1 MAESFLLEEL
11 RMDSSNIERESDSD
25 NCSEPEM
32 LSISDKYSD
41 NNDRENRGG
50 EGTETKNKMKLRSF
64 KLSRLPSLRSCVRPM
79 KSPSSKCPS
88 LFSGYEAASSE
99 QSSSS
104 ARKESF
110 QKSAGS
116 SFKPIKS
123 LAKMSSMK
131 FRRPLMGK
139 SSGGT
144 DLKKKV
150 KKTRSIKPASS
161 GRSRPFTAEE
171 HAQCDQPCESC
182 YSSNDQNKK
191 SSDASV
197 RAFKRTATL
206 RPQRIL
212 TKTASLKS
220 KRSSMKKSSEVSEI
234 SDPSINRATCSS
246 TLKGAKFPH
255 SLELQPGGSESE
267 GISAMKVCTYS
278 YCSLHGHRHGPHG
291 ALPPLKR
298 FISLRRRSLK
308 SQKSMKQESCSV
320 PKVKRSRSR
329 RKGAQTSQMVFNGD
343 STDQETAQAGRE
355 ISSVT
360 KMVFK
365 AEFKEADG
373 HGTENVNGT
382 MKPVK
387 SNPEA
392 NDAKKED
399 KIDAS
404 SYHDGDEKPIPI
416 ADNHQIIDYGSPQ
429 LKDSVQF
436 DNLSLKHD
444 DVIST
449 SPEEAPVDTKV
460 HKELNG
466 DTLANLNWAGFKG
479 SCELNI
485 EVSEAHTG
493 TRLINEEKP
502 EDSEPDND
510 LQEGF
515 PQSGDSLLNCAADQ
529 SEKSYMGK
537 PRYIGLWGLI
547 YKHMASGIAAEDES
561 ELPHKGKEKAEQ
573 DKDGCTVAQRNN
585 SVSDQSASGTD
596 EDKGM
601 GDHNAGGQKF
611 ELWQSDAIKLVQEA
625 FDKILSEIPDQ
636 SSDDQSV
643 TTEATSE
650 QELLENNQCEGGQQ
664 SISSYCNCTKEISV
678 QDPKEPQLE
687 ADNINTSEEEKAATN
702 VGNKSRQPISKN
714 WSNLKKVI
722 ILKRFVKALEKVNK
736 FNPRKPPIL
745 PIEADP
751 ETQKVHLRHQT
762 VEERKS
768 ADEWMLDYAL
778 RQVISTLAPAQKRK
792 VALLVQAF
800 ETVTPLPE
808 ISNHLRSTATASS
821 HSSPLQVSTDFSIQ
835 RGDPNESGL
844 LHEPSYPEVST
855 EDAIDHVN
863 SLPSAE
869 TQISRTCSELQE
881 RSLGFSCSNTVVGP
895 LASETIRSNLK
906 EEGDETATFKIVNGE
921 NSSVLPDD
929 QPGLNEVCLTDPEE
943 PILFGEP
950 SSKPDNSKSTSN
962 DGKSLLEVSEEVP
975 LTSDAE
981 FHDRDIKI
989 NCKRL
994 ETRNLLNAAGKQSW
1008 QPKNLSPEN
1017 FVESTAVSNVF
1028 SSTAFSEP
1036 LKEPRAV
1043 CGEEANTKYEVLQKS
1058 SACKLE
1064 ESEPS
1069 DTIDMKQQSKLEKQK
1084 YMRLWYLLYKHMVSG
1099 STEAGTEST
1108 SEGSHREEQGS
1119 NNNALLGMK
1128 DADLGED
1135 VSQMNHKLVE
1145 NQNANC
1151 QKIECDEIEA
1161 IKIIEE
1167 AIDEIPLPD
1176 IQDDS
1181 MDDPPLTGNM
1191 IPEREL
1197 QEKHSED
1204 GELFIAASTDS
1215 PKDSYRESDNTKVEN
1230 DKTVDP
1236 RETRL
1241 NSKNIPA
1248 PDESEVFSKSSNKSK
1263 PQVQKNWSNLKK
1275 VILLKR
1281 FIKSLEKVRKF
1292 NPRELRY
1299 LPLEP
1304 DKGAEKVHLRHQ
1316 NMEDRKNA
1324 EEWML
1329 DHALQ
1334 QAVAKLTP
1342 ARKRKVELLVEA
1354 FETVTPMLEVR
1365 VGQRHSPAVSPQP
1378 RLINA

>member
-1 MAESFLLEEL
+1 
-11 RMDSSNIERESDSD
+11 MDSSKIEREADSD

-32 LSISDKYSD
+32 LSISDKYSED
-41 NNDRENRGG
+41 NERENRGG
-50 EGTETKNKMKLRSF
+50 GGTETKNKMKLRSF

-79 KSPSSKCPS
+79 KSPSSECPG
-88 LFSGYEAASSE
+88 LFSGASSE
-99 QSSSS
+99 QSISY

-116 SFKPIKS
+116 SFKPIQS

-131 FRRPLMGK
+131 FRRPLMRK

-161 GRSRPFTAEE
+161 GRSRLFTAEE

-182 YSSNDQNKK
+182 YSSNDQNEK

-234 SDPSINRATCSS
+234 SGPSIYRATCSS
-246 TLKGAKFPH
+246 TLKDAKFPH
-255 SLELQPGGSESE
+255 GAELQPGGSESE

-298 FISLRRRSLK
+298 FISLRRQSLK

-320 PKVKRSRSR
+320 PKVKHSRSR

-360 KMVFK
+360 KKVFK

-387 SNPEA
+387 LNPEA
-392 NDAKKED
+392 NYAKKEE
-399 KIDAS
+399 KIAAS
-404 SYHDGDEKPIPI
+404 SYHDGDEKPILI
-416 ADNHQIIDYGSPQ
+416 ADNHQIIDYGSPE
-429 LKDSVQF
+429 LKDSIQF
-436 DNLSLKHD
+436 DDPSLKHD

-449 SPEEAPVDTKV
+449 SPKEAPVDTKV

-466 DTLANLNWAGFKG
+466 DTLANLNFAGFKG

-485 EVSEAHTG
+485 EVSEARTV
-493 TRLINEEKP
+493 TRVINEEKP

-547 YKHMASGIAAEDES
+547 YQHMASGIAAEDEN
-561 ELPHKGKEKAEQ
+561 ELPHNGKEKAEQ
-573 DKDGCTVAQRNN
+573 DKDRCTVAQKNN

-596 EDKGM
+596 EGKGM
-601 GDHNAGGQKF
+601 GDHNAGDQKF

-636 SSDDQSV
+636 SSHDQSV

-650 QELLENNQCEGGQQ
+650 QELLENNKREGGQQ
-664 SISSYCNCTKEISV
+664 SISSYGNCTKESSV
-678 QDPKEPQLE
+678 QDPEEPQLE
-687 ADNINTSEEEKAATN
+687 TKNINTSEEEKTAIN

-751 ETQKVHLRHQT
+751 ETEKVHLRHQT
-762 VEERKS
+762 VEERKN

-808 ISNHLRSTATASS
+808 ISTHLRSNATAFS
-821 HSSPLQVSTDFSIQ
+821 HSTPLQVSTDFSIQ
-835 RGDPNESGL
+835 RGDQNESGL
-844 LHEPSYPEVST
+844 LHEPSYPEISI
-855 EDAIDHVN
+855 EGAIDHVS

-869 TQISRTCSELQE
+869 KQIPRTCSELQE
-881 RSLGFSCSNTVVGP
+881 RSLGFSCSYTAVGP
-895 LASETIRSNLK
+895 LASGTTPSNLNE
-906 EEGDETATFKIVNGE
+906 EEGETATFKVVKGE
-921 NSSVLPDD
+921 NNSIPPDD
-929 QPGLNEVCLTDPEE
+929 QQGVNDVSLTNSEE
-943 PILFGEP
+943 SRLSGEP

-962 DGKSLLEVSEEVP
+962 GRKSLLKVSEEAP
-975 LTSDAE
+975 LTSDSE

-989 NCKRL
+989 NSKRL
-994 ETRNLLNAAGKQSW
+994 ETGNLLNAAGKQSC
-1008 QPKNLSPEN
+1008 QPKSLSPEN
-1017 FVESTAVSNVF
+1017 FMESTAVSNVL

-1036 LKEPRAV
+1036 LKEPRTV
-1043 CGEEANTKYEVLQKS
+1043 CGEEANTQYEVLQKS
-1058 SACKLE
+1058 SALE

-1069 DTIDMKQQSKLEKQK
+1069 DTIDMEQQSKLEKQK

-1099 STEAGTEST
+1099 STEAGTEPI

-1128 DADLGED
+1128 DADSCRDSL
-1135 VSQMNHKLVE
+1135 QMNHKLVD
-1145 NQNANC
+1145 NQNANY
-1151 QKIECDEIEA
+1151 QKIECDQIEA

-1176 IQDDS
+1176 IQDDP
-1181 MDDPPLTGNM
+1181 MDDPSVTGNM
-1191 IPEREL
+1191 ISAQKL

-1204 GELFIAASTDS
+1204 GELFIATSTGS
-1215 PKDSYRESDNTKVEN
+1215 TKDSYRESNTTKVEN

-1248 PDESEVFSKSSNKSK
+1248 PDESEEFSKSSNKSK

-1292 NPRELRY
+1292 NPREPRY

-1334 QAVAKLTP
+1334 QVVAKLTP
-1342 ARKRKVELLVEA
+1342 ARKRKVELLIEA
-1354 FETVTPMLEVR
+1354 FETVTPMLEVK

>member
-1 MAESFLLEEL
+1 
-11 RMDSSNIERESDSD
+11 MDSSKIEREADSD

-32 LSISDKYSD
+32 LSISHKYSED
-41 NNDRENRGG
+41 NERENRGG
-50 EGTETKNKMKLRSF
+50 GGTETKNKMKLRSF

-79 KSPSSKCPS
+79 KSPSSECPG
-88 LFSGYEAASSE
+88 LFSGASSE
-99 QSSSS
+99 QSSSY

-110 QKSAGS
+110 QKSVGS
-116 SFKPIKS
+116 SFKPIQS

-131 FRRPLMGK
+131 FRRPLMRK

-161 GRSRPFTAEE
+161 GRSRLFTAEE

-182 YSSNDQNKK
+182 YSSNDQNEK

-220 KRSSMKKSSEVSEI
+220 KRSSMKKSSEVSVI
-234 SDPSINRATCSS
+234 SGPSIYRATCSS
-246 TLKGAKFPH
+246 TLKDAKFPH
-255 SLELQPGGSESE
+255 GAELQPGGSESE
-267 GISAMKVCTYS
+267 GISAMKVCRYS

-329 RKGAQTSQMVFNGD
+329 RKGAQTSQMIFNGD

-355 ISSVT
+355 ISSVN
-360 KMVFK
+360 KKVFK

-392 NDAKKED
+392 TENVNGTMKPVKSNPEANYAKKEE
-399 KIDAS
+399 KIAAS
-404 SYHDGDEKPIPI
+404 SYHDGDEKPILI
-416 ADNHQIIDYGSPQ
+416 ADNHQIIDYGSPE
-429 LKDSVQF
+429 LKDSIQF
-436 DNLSLKHD
+436 DDPSLKHE
-444 DVIST
+444 DVLST
-449 SPEEAPVDTKV
+449 SPKEAPVDTKV

-466 DTLANLNWAGFKG
+466 DTLANLNFAGFKG

-485 EVSEAHTG
+485 EVSEARTVTRRNPIWESRDTG
-493 TRLINEEKP
+493 AHRATRY
-502 EDSEPDND
+502 
-510 LQEGF
+510 Q
-515 PQSGDSLLNCAADQ
+515 
-529 SEKSYMGK
+529 
-537 PRYIGLWGLI
+537 
-547 YKHMASGIAAEDES
+547 HMASGVAAEDEN
-561 ELPHKGKEKAEQ
+561 ELPHNGKEKAEH
-573 DKDGCTVAQRNN
+573 DKDGCTVAQKNN

-596 EDKGM
+596 EGKGM
-601 GDHNAGGQKF
+601 GDHNAGDQKF

-636 SSDDQSV
+636 SSHDQSV

-650 QELLENNQCEGGQQ
+650 QELLANNKCEGGQQ
-664 SISSYCNCTKEISV
+664 SISSYGNCTKESSV
-678 QDPKEPQLE
+678 QDPEEPQLE
-687 ADNINTSEEEKAATN
+687 ADNINTSEEEKTAIN

-722 ILKRFVKALEKVNK
+722 ILKRFVKALEKVHK

-751 ETQKVHLRHQT
+751 ETEKVHLRHQT
-762 VEERKS
+762 VEERKN

-808 ISNHLRSTATASS
+808 ISTHLRSNATAFS
-821 HSSPLQVSTDFSIQ
+821 HSTPLQVSTDFSIQ
-835 RGDPNESGL
+835 RGDQNESGL
-844 LHEPSYPEVST
+844 LHEPSYPEISI
-855 EDAIDHVN
+855 EGAIDHVS

-869 TQISRTCSELQE
+869 KQIPRTCSELQE
-881 RSLGFSCSNTVVGP
+881 RSLGFSCSNTAVGP
-895 LASETIRSNLK
+895 LASETTPSNLK
-906 EEGDETATFKIVNGE
+906 EEEGETATFKVVKGE
-921 NSSVLPDD
+921 NNSIPPDD
-929 QPGLNEVCLTDPEE
+929 QQGVNDVSLTNSEE
-943 PILFGEP
+943 SRLSGEP

-962 DGKSLLEVSEEVP
+962 GRKSLLKVSEEAP
-975 LTSDAE
+975 LTSDSE

-989 NCKRL
+989 NSKRL
-994 ETRNLLNAAGKQSW
+994 ETGNLLNAAGKQSC
-1008 QPKNLSPEN
+1008 QPKSLSPEN
-1017 FVESTAVSNVF
+1017 FMESTAVSNVL

-1036 LKEPRAV
+1036 LKEPRTV
-1043 CGEEANTKYEVLQKS
+1043 CGEEAYTQYEVLQKS
-1058 SACKLE
+1058 SALE

-1069 DTIDMKQQSKLEKQK
+1069 DTIDMEQQSKLEKKK

-1099 STEAGTEST
+1099 STEAGTEPI

-1128 DADLGED
+1128 DADSCRDSL
-1135 VSQMNHKLVE
+1135 QMNHKLVD
-1145 NQNANC
+1145 NQNANY
-1151 QKIECDEIEA
+1151 QKIKCDQIEA

-1176 IQDDS
+1176 IQDDP
-1181 MDDPPLTGNM
+1181 MDDPSVTGNM
-1191 IPEREL
+1191 ISAQKL
-1197 QEKHSED
+1197 HEKHIED
-1204 GELFIAASTDS
+1204 GELFIATSTGS
-1215 PKDSYRESDNTKVEN
+1215 TKDSYRESNTTKVEN

-1248 PDESEVFSKSSNKSK
+1248 PDESEEFSKSSNKSK
-1263 PQVQKNWSNLKK
+1263 PRVQQNWSNLKK

-1292 NPRELRY
+1292 NPREPRY

-1334 QAVAKLTP
+1334 QVVAKLTP

-1354 FETVTPMLEVR
+1354 FETVTPMLEVK
-1365 VGQRHSPAVSPQP
+1365 VGQRHSPAVSPQR